1 MVSLSDWRSKMSN
14 YFVTLVRQDK
24 YAVVVEADNEEEAL
38 EMVNHF
44 YTLEEMKRLS
54 TKVIT
59 FTAKEITK

>member
-1 MVSLSDWRSKMSN
+1 MSN
-14 YFVTLVRQDK
+14 YSVTLVRQDK

-38 EMVNHF
+38 EMVNQF
-44 YTLEEMKRLS
+44 YTLEEMKRWS